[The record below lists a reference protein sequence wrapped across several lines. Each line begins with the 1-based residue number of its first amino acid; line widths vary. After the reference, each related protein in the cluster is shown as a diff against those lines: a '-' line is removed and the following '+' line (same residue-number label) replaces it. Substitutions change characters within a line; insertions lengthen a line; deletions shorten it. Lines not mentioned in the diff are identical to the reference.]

1 MFGAKTRQIDKLKE
15 ELRLS
20 QEQNKNAQETLK
32 RINEARKR
40 DIEQADIKIAALKD
54 QIANLEAEKQALFE
68 ASKADFAK
76 LNKEVE
82 RLRKYERKRD
92 PKTGRFVSKKAQKPE
107 TKTSEWH
114 PAPEDRPFK
123 VGDKVKIV
131 DGFEPEEHRNDP
143 ITFVMDE
150 YVGLIGVVKSVY
162 DDGDIIAGYDD
173 GAEWA
178 LMHKWLEHVG

>member
-1 MFGAKTRQIDKLKE
+1 MFGAKTRQIDRLKE

-40 DIEQADIKIAALKD
+40 DAEQADIKIAALKD

-92 PKTGRFVSKKAQKPE
+92 PKTGRYIGK
-107 TKTSEWH
+107 
-114 PAPEDRPFK
+114 R
-123 VGDKVKIV
+123 IV
-131 DGFEPEEHRNDP
+131 HQTN
-143 ITFVMDE
+143 
-150 YVGLIGVVKSVY
+150 K
-162 DDGDIIAGYDD
+162 
-173 GAEWA
+173 
-178 LMHKWLEHVG
+178 